1 MKLSLE
7 WLRDYVDLTPSLTVK
22 QLAHDLTMTTVEVEG
37 AIDIG
42 AALANVVI
50 GEIVSLDA
58 SARPG
63 LAVAHCNVG
72 ARRLQVLSAARNL
85 RVGMK
90 VAVALPGAVVNHGGA
105 PLSIEPR
112 QISGLQSEGMMC
124 SPGELGLEALFAN
137 TPADGILDLA
147 EVPGAPGDAFAP
159 AIGWNDIV
167 LEIDNKSLTNRPD
180 LWGHHGIAR
189 ELSAIYGLPLRAL
202 PDWQPSA
209 PAERLVDASFDL
221 TQCRRFAAARIVN
234 ARMQSSPFWL
244 RSRLARI
251 GQQPRNL
258 YVDLTN
264 YVMFATGQPCHAYDA
279 SKLTL
284 PLTVR
289 KSIPGS
295 AIKLLDGRDY
305 TLDGATLVI
314 HDADKPVGLAGVMGD
329 GHTAVS
335 DHTESLLLEMAN
347 FDPLAI
353 RRAAT
358 RLGLR
363 TEASSRFEKN
373 IDTYRIGPSMAL
385 FIELLAKCQPTARV
399 VGIADAH
406 RAPTRSLGLEA
417 SVSFL
422 QERLG
427 EAMDGR
433 EMAQRLRSVGFEV
446 RERSGDL
453 FEVSVPAW
461 RATGDVSSV
470 YDLLEEVA
478 RLRGYEN
485 IAFVAPQI
493 QLTRA
498 AINQCH
504 IFRRRLREVLALS
517 GGMQEVV
524 TYPWVRELMLDAAG
538 VSAAAPMRLSAGPA
552 PDESRLRPS
561 LLPGILE
568 SVVTNL
574 RYFDDFRVFEIGRV
588 FTQLRPDLQSAPS
601 ERPATTPSHVA
612 GALVGT
618 DMQQLITEAKG
629 VLDRLADANHF
640 ARFTFTQRVGPAW
653 ADAQGC
659 LHVSSGEHEL
669 GWLGVLSGR
678 TRRIADIK
686 HAVVVAFELDLDA
699 LEKLA
704 SVAAYRA
711 LPEYPEST
719 ADLSMVFANQVTW
732 DSIAATV
739 RNLHPL
745 LLEVLFIDM
754 FHGGA
759 IPPDRKSVTL
769 RLRLGSATRT
779 LRSEEVMEVSQLVA
793 GKLTAT
799 FGAQLRA

>member
-1 MKLSLE
+1 
-7 WLRDYVDLTPSLTVK
+7 
-22 QLAHDLTMTTVEVEG
+22 
-37 AIDIG
+37 
-42 AALANVVI
+42 
-50 GEIVSLDA
+50 
-58 SARPG
+58 
-63 LAVAHCNVG
+63 
-72 ARRLQVLSAARNL
+72 
-85 RVGMK
+85 
-90 VAVALPGAVVNHGGA
+90 
-105 PLSIEPR
+105 
-112 QISGLQSEGMMC
+112 
-124 SPGELGLEALFAN
+124 
-137 TPADGILDLA
+137 
-147 EVPGAPGDAFAP
+147 
-159 AIGWNDIV
+159 
-167 LEIDNKSLTNRPD
+167 
-180 LWGHHGIAR
+180 
-189 ELSAIYGLPLRAL
+189 
-202 PDWQPSA
+202 
-209 PAERLVDASFDL
+209 
-221 TQCRRFAAARIVN
+221 
-234 ARMQSSPFWL
+234 
-244 RSRLARI
+244 
-251 GQQPRNL
+251 
-258 YVDLTN
+258 
-264 YVMFATGQPCHAYDA
+264 
-279 SKLTL
+279 
-284 PLTVR
+284 
-289 KSIPGS
+289 
-295 AIKLLDGRDY
+295 
-305 TLDGATLVI
+305 
-314 HDADKPVGLAGVMGD
+314 
-329 GHTAVS
+329 
-335 DHTESLLLEMAN
+335 
-347 FDPLAI
+347 
-353 RRAAT
+353 
-358 RLGLR
+358 
-363 TEASSRFEKN
+363 
-373 IDTYRIGPSMAL
+373 
-385 FIELLAKCQPTARV
+385 
-399 VGIADAH
+399 
-406 RAPTRSLGLEA
+406 
-417 SVSFL
+417 
-422 QERLG
+422 
-427 EAMDGR
+427 
-433 EMAQRLRSVGFEV
+433 
-446 RERSGDL
+446 
-453 FEVSVPAW
+453 
-461 RATGDVSSV
+461 V